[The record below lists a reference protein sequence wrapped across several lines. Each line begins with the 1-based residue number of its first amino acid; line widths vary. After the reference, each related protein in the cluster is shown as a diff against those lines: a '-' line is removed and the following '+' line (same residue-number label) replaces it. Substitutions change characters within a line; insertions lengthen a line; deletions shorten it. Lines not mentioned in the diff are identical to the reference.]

1 MGAYYVHEI
10 SRKCILCSVQPHLGR
25 ANATCRRPVMDEH
38 AQSQRALATPAA
50 TSRVLTR
57 QRLQGRLRGTSGS
70 RGLARSTGTS
80 SRRQSSPLLLAAL
93 ESCKCPALSCPL
105 SACVAPA
112 TVTEKDTVPLPDRG
126 PRRQDPEE
134 TNRRRAACYL
144 RGEGF
149 QLLTQAHSVY
159 CRL

>member
-1 MGAYYVHEI
+1 
-10 SRKCILCSVQPHLGR
+10 
-25 ANATCRRPVMDEH
+25 MDEH
-38 AQSQRALATPAA
+38 AQSQRAPATPAA

-93 ESCKCPALSCPL
+93 ESCKCPTLSCPL

-134 TNRRRAACYL
+134 TDRRRAACYL

>member
-1 MGAYYVHEI
+1 MTSDPAAAARSPPRDAWE
-10 SRKCILCSVQPHLGR
+10 
-25 ANATCRRPVMDEH
+25 
-38 AQSQRALATPAA
+38 QRAGEEHRAK
-50 TSRVLTR
+50 
-57 QRLQGRLRGTSGS
+57 LQK
-70 RGLARSTGTS
+70 AE
-80 SRRQSSPLLLAAL
+80 QPLLLAAP
-93 ESCKCPALSCPL
+93 ESRKRPALSCPL

-126 PRRQDPEE
+126 RCRKDPEE
-134 TNRRRAACYL
+134 TDRQTPGCYL